1 MTQAMTIT
9 YLVDLPINFAIKCI
23 LQLYFFEIL
32 LLIVYII
39 RYFSFSILLEENNF
53 YNVLNIKNRNGN

>member
-1 MTQAMTIT
+1 MKNKTMTQAMTIN

-23 LQLYFFEIL
+23 LQLSFFEIL

-39 RYFSFSILLEENNF
+39 RYFSFSRKYI
-53 YNVLNIKNRNGN
+53 